1 MVKKLILD
9 LGNTVSTQRFAT
21 SFTYEKKKK
30 KERTKRGVD
39 LNLRYGLQEDAEKY
53 EFAPIACS

>member
-9 LGNTVSTQRFAT
+9 LGNTVSTQRFTT

-30 KERTKRGVD
+30 ERTKR
-39 LNLRYGLQEDAEKY
+39 EE
-53 EFAPIACS
+53 E